1 MDDLQQ
7 KVTTEREKYQQS
19 ASSKTAIS
27 AVPGFNINDKFVLNR
42 EDASYTL
49 SLELQ
54 LPIDNV
60 LLQVRICIYVL
71 YIFLPPCKSFGTGDR
86 ATFLCRFQASSWISS
101 SICHI
106 IFYSIIW
113 GERCL
118 LVPYRRKPK
127 GTIVLGSV
135 RPSH

>member
-1 MDDLQQ
+1 MLIYRQELDDLQQ

-54 LPIDNV
+54 LPIDNI
-60 LLQVRICIYVL
+60 LLQVKICVC
-71 YIFLPPCKSFGTGDR
+71 FMHFFNHRDPAK
-86 ATFLCRFQASSWISS
+86 
-101 SICHI
+101 H
-106 IFYSIIW
+106 
-113 GERCL
+113 
-118 LVPYRRKPK
+118 LV
-127 GTIVLGSV
+127 
-135 RPSH
+135 

>member
-1 MDDLQQ
+1 LSVNQHFYKVITCYIEDFTVKDHYQELDDLQQ

-60 LLQVRICIYVL
+60 LIEDFTVKDNY
-71 YIFLPPCKSFGTGDR
+71 FLSVIGTLFFSSSQYQRKSKS
-86 ATFLCRFQASSWISS
+86 TFLKF
-101 SICHI
+101 
-106 IFYSIIW
+106 
-113 GERCL
+113 L
-118 LVPYRRKPK
+118 L
-127 GTIVLGSV
+127 GI
-135 RPSH
+135 